1 MVVLQTDEQAPLPG
15 ALSQL
20 LERVKSGYSKAGD
33 FIFNCQMGRGRT
45 TTGMITACLIA
56 TTMTWKE
63 HNSMAEVVC
72 ETITEEYDSIDG
84 PSEEEAYLQGDL
96 SFNFAKNMMTAKAAW
111 MTGEYKTILQLV
123 GVLAHGKLAKRL
135 TDRAVDLMQDVQN
148 LRKAIYDNKLKV
160 DACEKGTPKHQK
172 LFNLAVNYL
181 YRYGTLIVFA
191 NYLIEMRETPEEE
204 TTFPAWLSK
213 HREITKLLATTLSG
227 NSTAT
232 RGHRGIIVVTGSNG
246 SVGRAVVANALKQGH
261 IVLGVD
267 QTPDRKLNA
276 HPRFG
281 FKQVDLR
288 DFDETLK
295 VLEGFEGVAHL
306 AAFPN
311 PTDYLVKSHNRVFQ
325 QCGHLLERAASRSIF
340 ATAVKLGINRVAA
353 ASTAN
358 VITMVYS
365 QKPHFEYFP
374 IDEDHPCLPDEPY
387 GLSKLCATFIHLLH
401 PILARCKPIPSSDAS
416 HPCASRVCVLHW
428 CIPTRE
434 KALKQDPMRAK
445 NDLWGWVQEDSAAEA
460 FLLALTQDDGRW
472 SGHER
477 FFITAPDRASL
488 EYKSEELKEAFW
500 GSVKIREE
508 KEISGRMGFFD
519 CSKAE
524 RLLGWVHRD
533 VA

>member
-1 MVVLQTDEQAPLPG
+1 M
-15 ALSQL
+15 
-20 LERVKSGYSKAGD
+20 K
-33 FIFNCQMGRGRT
+33 
-45 TTGMITACLIA
+45 
-56 TTMTWKE
+56 
-63 HNSMAEVVC
+63 
-72 ETITEEYDSIDG
+72 
-84 PSEEEAYLQGDL
+84 
-96 SFNFAKNMMTAKAAW
+96 
-111 MTGEYKTILQLV
+111 
-123 GVLAHGKLAKRL
+123 
-135 TDRAVDLMQDVQN
+135 
-148 LRKAIYDNKLKV
+148 
-160 DACEKGTPKHQK
+160 
-172 LFNLAVNYL
+172 
-181 YRYGTLIVFA
+181 
-191 NYLIEMRETPEEE
+191 
-204 TTFPAWLSK
+204 
-213 HREITKLLATTLSG
+213 
-227 NSTAT
+227 
-232 RGHRGIIVVTGSNG
+232 IVVTGSNG

-267 QTPDRKLNA
+267 QTPNLKLNA

-311 PTDYLVKSHNRVFQ
+311 PTDYLVKSHNSNVVISWNVLRA
-325 QCGHLLERAASRSIF
+325 CAERSVL

-387 GLSKLCATFIHLLH
+387 GLSKLIGEMQADTIVRRF
-401 PILARCKPIPSSDAS
+401 PSMRIAS
-416 HPCASRVCVLHW
+416 LRLHW

-477 FFITAPDRASL
+477 FFITAPDRSSL
-488 EYKSEELKEAFW
+488 EYNSEELREAFW
-500 GSVKIREE
+500 GGREDKRGE
-508 KEISGRMGFFD
+508 GNQWEDGVLRLQQGRTVAGMGT
-519 CSKAE
+519 
-524 RLLGWVHRD
+524 
-533 VA
+533 